1 MCLTENDDLD
11 YSGLMSEVAF
21 ALLGEPTST
30 VVASGA
36 TGDTARLASICTKM
50 FITTMKPGR
59 ADVFAI

>member
-1 MCLTENDDLD
+1 
-11 YSGLMSEVAF
+11 LMSEVAF